1 MDVIYHSYPGEMQHE
16 KKWAK
21 TNENEIKIYKNQIQL
36 LDIYIT
42 LLPHG
47 CILCQ
52 AKWLYSF

>member
-1 MDVIYHSYPGEMQHE
+1 MLSTILIQVKCNM
-16 KKWAK
+16 KKTWAK

-42 LLPHG
+42 LLPDG